1 MTQVSPFD
9 DTVLRTICGIIGDTS
24 EGLSGIEIG
33 QLLASCGIDDPFPT
47 ATKRDRLYEAL
58 NQRQKRDNSGNQVVA
73 FIYKAM
79 NPVRYTRNP
88 ELFENRRFELNK
100 ALAFIGM
107 TFGNDGM
114 IQKVKAAHTINEANE
129 RAGRLYK
136 ELLQRRVHPDVL
148 RFCKSELLQE
158 NYFHAVFEATKS
170 IADKIREKS
179 ELSSDGSQLVDAA
192 FGGKVPI
199 LAFNTLRTET
209 EHSEHVGLMN
219 LIKGL
224 FSTFRNTTAHVP
236 KIKWVID
243 EQDAID
249 MLTFTSLLHRRL
261 DNCVRT
267 NVKP

>member
-1 MTQVSPFD
+1 MTPVSPID
-9 DTVLRTICGIIGDTS
+9 EIALRTICGIIGDTS
-24 EGLSGIEIG
+24 EGLSGSEIG
-33 QLLASCGIDDPFPT
+33 QFLQSCDIDDPFPN

-58 NQRQKRDNSGNQVVA
+58 NQRQKRDKSGNQVIS
-73 FIYKAM
+73 FIYKVM
-79 NPVRYTRNP
+79 NPVRYTRTP
-88 ELFENRRFELNK
+88 DIFEKRRFELNK

-107 TFGNDGM
+107 NIGEDGK
-114 IQKVKAAHTINEANE
+114 IITVDIARTINEANE

-136 ELLQRRVHPDVL
+136 ELLQRKAHPDVL

-179 ELSSDGSQLVDAA
+179 GFTSDGSQLVDEA
-192 FGGKVPI
+192 FGGKAPV
-199 LAFNTLRTET
+199 LAFNSLRTDT
-209 EHSEHVGLMN
+209 EHSEHTGLMN
-219 LIKGL
+219 LLKGL
-224 FSTFRNTTAHVP
+224 FGTFRNTTAHAP
-236 KIKWVID
+236 KIKWVIV

-267 NVKP
+267 NITP